1 VYKQSLKQKGFWDY
15 KELYNFCFH
24 WLKDE
29 YYKIKEKEYTE
40 KLSAVGKEIIIKWE
54 ARKKITDYFR
64 NVIEVQW
71 HILYMTDAEIEQDG
85 KKVKTNKGE
94 VKITVKATL
103 EKDYENRWEDR
114 PLWKFLRSV
123 YEKYII
129 RVVREK
135 YEDDLEDKA
144 KEYISNIKAFLQI
157 PGR

>member
-1 VYKQSLKQKGFWDY
+1 
-15 KELYNFCFH
+15 
-24 WLKDE
+24 
-29 YYKIKEKEYTE
+29 
-40 KLSAVGKEIIIKWE
+40 
-54 ARKKITDYFR
+54 
-64 NVIEVQW
+64 
-71 HILYMTDAEIEQDG
+71 MTDAEIEQDG